1 MIEIVCPLCQAR
13 YQLPEGSIGPE
24 GRKVSCSS
32 CSHKWRA
39 HAEGMAPAEAASSD
53 ESQAPAEAAAAP
65 EAQPSYEAES
75 PAAEAQPSYEAPA
88 PAAAPVDEV
97 PAPKAADATP
107 SSLGSIAETAGAEA
121 AASIAAVAS
130 ASVGSAGPGETPPPA
145 DGSRDEQMAAIRRML
160 SDLKEGADA
169 EPEPEPEETREPVV
183 PPPSMR
189 VRPEDEDDG
198 RDQLK
203 SRIDELSKS
212 GRTAKGQPE
221 ESGYDAAKLRR
232 MHDKRAKRLQRSR
245 ERRKKSGAF
254 ITGFTLVSV
263 VTVIMVGLYV
273 LRPQIIAA
281 SPEMAPA
288 MNEYVLT
295 VDRYRVELNAATTE
309 WREWLAAR
317 IADLK
322 GEQPETGEQAT
333 TQ

>member
-1 MIEIVCPLCQAR
+1 
-13 YQLPEGSIGPE
+13 
-24 GRKVSCSS
+24 
-32 CSHKWRA
+32 
-39 HAEGMAPAEAASSD
+39 MAPDQAASSD
-53 ESQAPAEAAAAP
+53 ESQAPVEAAADAQP
-65 EAQPSYEAES
+65 SYQPEPSVAEAQPSNEAPPS
-75 PAAEAQPSYEAPA
+75 PAAESQPSYEAPT
-88 PAAAPVDEV
+88 PAADPAPVDEA
-97 PAPKAADATP
+97 PAAEAANAPP

-130 ASVGSAGPGETPPPA
+130 ASVGSAGPGETPAPA
-145 DGSRDEQMAAIRRML
+145 GGSRDEQMAAIRKML
-160 SDLKEGADA
+160 SDLKEGA
-169 EPEPEPEETREPVV
+169 EPEPEPEPEKTPEPAL

-189 VRPEDEDDG
+189 IRAEDDEDG

-203 SRIDELSKS
+203 SRIDDLSKT
-212 GRTAKGQPE
+212 GRTAKGQPG

-232 MHDKRAKRLQRSR
+232 MHEKRAKRLQRSR

-263 VTVIMVGLYV
+263 VAAIMVGLYV

-295 VDRYRVELNAATTE
+295 VDRYRVELNAATSE
-309 WREWLAAR
+309 WREWLSAR
-317 IADLK
+317 IAELK
-322 GEQPETGEQAT
+322 GEEPETGEQQPT